1 MDLPKAEKWI
11 FSSRNTMPAI
21 VGKIA
26 KKNLLLR
33 IQIQT
38 KKIAEKN
45 VSRKVMRIQIHLLL
59 RIQIQTKKI
68 TETRKMEMET
78 RLIRRTMAVLIP
90 NL

>member
-11 FSSRNTMPAI
+11 FSSRNTMPAVI
-21 VGKIA
+21 RKIA

-38 KKIAEKN
+38 KKLA
-45 VSRKVMRIQIHLLL
+45 RKVMRIQIHLLL